1 MNETERMK
9 RWRLILGAESSGRFA
24 SMNGNE
30 EPALSEEQDL
40 MDQALAAIYNRSEY
54 GGFGSGRG
62 AGNGPSN
69 PQITRWLGDVR
80 SLFEKDLVTVIQ
92 GDAMERCGLRQ
103 MVFEPELLENIE
115 PDISLASTILM
126 LKDQIPKR
134 SKESV
139 RAFIAKIVEEINKLL
154 EADIR
159 RAGRGQ
165 PQESFTDTFCRSHGF
180 SADDSQK
187 SEKL

>member
-1 MNETERMK
+1 MVMNDTERMK
-9 RWRLILGAESSGRFA
+9 RWRLILGAESNGSFA

-30 EPALSEEQDL
+30 ELALSEEQDL

-80 SLFEKDLVTVIQ
+80 TLFEKDLVTVIQ

-139 RAFIAKIVEEINKLL
+139 RAFIAKI
-154 EADIR
+154 
-159 RAGRGQ
+159 
-165 PQESFTDTFCRSHGF
+165 HG
-180 SADDSQK
+180 
-187 SEKL
+187 